1 MRKRTVLLPAVCCLL
16 AGAYAIAPAQQR
28 KGQQQEQTAQQ
39 CDLKTSHFAVSR
51 AILYLQT
58 ASSAQDSVKRQQ
70 ALEGAQRSLLEAI
83 EQGQSQNP
91 AVWYYLGF
99 YYTLTGDAAGADSSF
114 DKVEAAMPSC
124 QSDIENYRQ
133 NAWVRVINQGIDA
146 LRGGQYDKA
155 KEYLYL
161 ANRVYGKDGTASF
174 YLGTLYASEDN
185 ADSALRYFKDAA
197 VLSAGD
203 TAAREVHE
211 KATQNVARI
220 YQVLE
225 RWDSAQVYFRKY
237 LELKPDDMESLTN
250 LASAYLAS
258 GDTAQA
264 VAIYD
269 SALAKAERMDP
280 MDLFRI
286 GVALFRADRPAR
298 AAAAFEAGLR
308 RNPNYRN
315 GLFNLTNAYFS
326 LAQAAQQPDSI
337 KYWAD
342 KMLVPARRLAEID
355 PLNRQVHRL
364 IAAGYQLAGQ
374 NDSTDAVLK
383 RVAGM
388 RFEVDVQSGQ
398 ATNNG
403 YDLRGTITAIQPP
416 EAQAVRDSIA
426 RDSSRLETL
435 KASNVPAAQR
445 AQAQRQQAR
454 LQANLDRLRSRLQ
467 QLMGPVN
474 VPAIT
479 FEFLGADGT
488 VIATETVAAESLE
501 PGRAKS
507 FQLNPSGQG
516 IVAWRYRGG

>member
-1 MRKRTVLLPAVCCLL
+1 MKNQTVLLPAVICLL
-16 AGAYAIAPAQQR
+16 AGVHAVAPAQQR
-28 KGQQQEQTAQQ
+28 KGQQQEQAQQQ

-58 ASSAQDSVKRQQ
+58 ASSAQDSTKRQQ
-70 ALEGAQRSLLEAI
+70 ALEGAHRSLMEAI
-83 EQGQSQNP
+83 EQGQAQNP

-99 YYTLTGDAAGADSSF
+99 YYTLMGDAAGADSSF
-114 DKVEAAMPSC
+114 DKVESAMPTC
-124 QSDIENYRQ
+124 EADIENYRQ

-146 LRGGQYDKA
+146 MRAGEYDKA

-174 YLGTLYASEDN
+174 YLGTLFASEDN

-225 RWDSAQVYFRKY
+225 RWDSTQLYFRKY
-237 LELKPDDMESLTN
+237 LELRPDDMESLTS
-250 LASAYLAS
+250 LASAYLS
-258 GDTAQA
+258 GGDTARA

-269 SALAKAERMDP
+269 DALAKAENLEP
-280 MDLFRI
+280 LDLFRI

-298 AAAAFEAGLR
+298 AAVAFEAGLR
-308 RNPNYRN
+308 KNPNYRN

-326 LAQAAQQPDSI
+326 LAQAAQQPDSV
-337 KYWAD
+337 KYWAA
-342 KMLVPARRLAEID
+342 KMLPPARRLAEID
-355 PLNRQVHRL
+355 PYNRQVYRL
-364 IAAGYQLAGQ
+364 MAAGYQLLGQ
-374 NDSTDAVLK
+374 SDSTDAALK
-383 RVAGM
+383 RVADM
-388 RFEVDVQSGQ
+388 RFEVDVQAGQ
-398 ATNNG
+398 ATNSG
-403 YDLRGTITAIQPP
+403 YDLRGTITALQPP
-416 EAQAVRDSIA
+416 EAQAIRDSIA

-435 KASNVPAAQR
+435 KATSVPAAQR

-454 LQANLDRLRSRLQ
+454 LQANVDRLRAKLQ
-467 QLMGPVN
+467 ELAGPVS

-479 FEFLGADGT
+479 FEFLGADGS
-488 VIATETVAAESLE
+488 VLATETVAAQSLE

-507 FQLNPSGQG
+507 FQLTPSGQG